1 VLTHLPSLAL
11 FVVGIGVLL
20 LPLARLVRRA
30 REKRD
35 LERAMG
41 IVVALEPLEVLT
53 PNIEQIPSWLSSTR
67 YRPIVQY
74 HAASGEERRVAGTQS
89 LPQDAIQVGEQ
100 IPVRYDPRDPERAY
114 LESYAEGPGALA
126 IPALIC
132 AGCLYF
138 GLVAWSLWTL

>member
-1 VLTHLPSLAL
+1 VFSHLPSLAL

-20 LPLARLVRRA
+20 RPLARIARRA
-30 REKRD
+30 RAKRD

-41 IVVALEPLEVLT
+41 FVVELEPVEVLT

-67 YRPIVQY
+67 YRPVVQY
-74 HAASGEERRVAGTQS
+74 RAASGEERRVAGTQS
-89 LPQDAIQVGEQ
+89 LPQDAIHVGEQ
-100 IPVRYDPRDPERAY
+100 LPVRYDGREPARAY

-138 GLVAWSLWTL
+138 GLVAWSRWTR